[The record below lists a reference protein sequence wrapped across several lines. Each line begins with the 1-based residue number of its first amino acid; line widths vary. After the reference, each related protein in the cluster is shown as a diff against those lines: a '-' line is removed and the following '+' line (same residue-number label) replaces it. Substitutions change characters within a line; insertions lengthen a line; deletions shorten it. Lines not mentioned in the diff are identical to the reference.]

1 MGVFYFKDKQSKY
14 EGLWRDDIAVSGVY
28 NRNTKPGQLD
38 IPFVMVPSCQ
48 GLHEKS
54 LKLAAARPLPPR
66 YDRTKRRTDPALC
79 TRKFYEVLY
88 GSPLL
93 DTGRPL

>member
-1 MGVFYFKDKQSKY
+1 MGVFYFKDKQSKH

-28 NRNTKPGQLD
+28 SRNTKSGQLE

-48 GLHEKS
+48 GLHGKS

-88 GSPLL
+88 DSPLL